1 MRQWVKLLFR
11 LGLSSSQFA
20 RLNAGLVLLC
30 CLLLAVALV
39 LEYGWGLEP
48 CLLCMVQRFWVVMIG
63 LTAALSLVLR
73 THGWHRRLWGVATML
88 SALCGGG
95 FAIRQ
100 LWLQSLPPEEQ
111 PACSLGVSYVLNYM
125 PLTDAIAVLIQGSS
139 ECGEVL
145 FRFLGL
151 SIPGWSL
158 VGFVGLLLLASLHLG
173 TERTEHSSH

>member
-1 MRQWVKLLFR
+1 ML
-11 LGLSSSQFA
+11 
-20 RLNAGLVLLC
+20 LVLLC
-30 CLLLAVALV
+30 CLLLAAALV

-63 LTAALSLVLR
+63 MTAASALMLR
-73 THGWHRRLWGVATML
+73 ADGWHRRLWGIATMI
-88 SALCGGG
+88 SALGGGG

-100 LWLQSLPPEEQ
+100 LWLQSLPTSER
-111 PACSLGVSYVLNYM
+111 PACSLGLDYVLNYM
-125 PLTDAIAVLIQGSS
+125 PLTDAIAILVRGSG

-158 VGFVGLLLLASLHLG
+158 IGFIGLLLLAGLHLCS
-173 TERTEHSSH
+173 ERTS